1 MTCENLR
8 LHPINGSDP
17 FRLSGVKAKLFDP
30 RMIFSPAALWT
41 YWSDVVIISER
52 SWPGWV
58 NLSLWLLRISSAI
71 HTLLWAFTPEK
82 NIHFISP
89 DLDSEISRHI
99 KPGSFYKDLTNH
111 YFNCPYL
118 PVMWLGIAISHPD
131 LHLWNFF
138 KIHCTKCVHLR
149 DSSPLAFRHMPEC
162 VGKM

>member
-30 RMIFSPAALWT
+30 RMIFSPATLWT

-118 PVMWLGIAISHPD
+118 PVMWLGIAISHRIFAPRGLLQD
-131 LHLWNFF
+131 TLY
-138 KIHCTKCVHLR
+138 KVC
-149 DSSPLAFRHMPEC
+149 PLEGFISTSLQAHAWVCR
-162 VGKM
+162 